1 MFTITNQSLKSA
13 TGMAAVRRTPASL
26 RRRRFTF
33 SVRSCMQRIPINFG
47 HASSCVQHGTV
58 SALPCAWPGCP
69 NGITGD
75 EFEEKPF
82 LETKEPQRWKR
93 REWKSPLGG
102 VYYSWESSTLPNW
115 FHVPQTF
122 WNEARRLQL
131 VSDSHPTTVYHYTSL
146 EGFMGIV
153 GSRSVWMTEF
163 AYLNDRREIRY
174 GLDLLLDEVSA
185 MSDGETTEQ
194 VRNLLSAWKEK
205 LSASTNR
212 VCMTSFSADD
222 DSLSQWRAYGPIAV
236 GFPVHP
242 LSLHVSDGRFQHV
255 EYDPDLQAK
264 LARVYV
270 HHLVSAFEADISEG
284 RLENAPDLYHKSDRL
299 LELAVFFKHPA
310 FKSEN
315 EYRLAY
321 IDYPEVLD
329 AVGLESPRRS
339 FRAVRGRLVPYVPS
353 TQVHNSDQHPFP
365 LEISEVVLGPESDEL
380 LDQGVREFL
389 NEHGLKG
396 VTVRRST
403 VPLRT

>member
-1 MFTITNQSLKSA
+1 
-13 TGMAAVRRTPASL
+13 
-26 RRRRFTF
+26 
-33 SVRSCMQRIPINFG
+33 MQRIALDFSYN
-47 HASSCVQHGTV
+47 SRCTEHGTLG
-58 SALPCAWPGCP
+58 ALPCAWPGCQ
-69 NGITGD
+69 NGIAGE

-82 LETKEPQRWKR
+82 LETQEPQRWKR
-93 REWKSPLGG
+93 RKWNSPMGG
-102 VYYSWESSTLPNW
+102 VYYSWESSKLPNW

-131 VSDSHPTTVYHYTSL
+131 VSGSHPSTVYHYTSL

-153 GSRSVWMTEF
+153 SSRSVWMTEF

-185 MSDGETTEQ
+185 MLDGETTEQ
-194 VRNLLSAWKEK
+194 VQGLLSAWKEK

-236 GFPVHP
+236 GFPVQP

-255 EYDPDLQAK
+255 EYDPDIQAK

-270 HHLVSAFEADISEG
+270 HHLVSAFEADINDG

-321 IDYPEVLD
+321 IDQPEVLD
-329 AVGLESPRRS
+329 GVGLESPRRS
-339 FRAVRGRLVPYVPS
+339 FRAARGRLVPYVPS
-353 TQVHNSDQHPFP
+353 TQVLNSDQHPFP

-389 NEHGLKG
+389 NEHGLEG